1 MSTMTCCTRRMDPSI
16 NPSIEFI
23 YSLHVVYIGV
33 NVVQKGLSIHDRNLR
48 QYWAMVNEHMLD
60 ESWNTLCNAWQHTNT
75 MGSIGWSF
83 FFNRMI

>member
-33 NVVQKGLSIHDRNLR
+33 NVVQKGLSIDP
-48 QYWAMVNEHMLD
+48 
-60 ESWNTLCNAWQHTNT
+60 
-75 MGSIGWSF
+75 
-83 FFNRMI
+83 